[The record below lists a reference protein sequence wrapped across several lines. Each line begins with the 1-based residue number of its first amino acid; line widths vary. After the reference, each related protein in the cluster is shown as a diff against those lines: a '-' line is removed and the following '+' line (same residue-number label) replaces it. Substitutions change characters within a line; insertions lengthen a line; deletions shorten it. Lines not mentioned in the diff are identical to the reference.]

1 MDAEASLFETSEMLA
16 TLLASTP
23 LLLDSWRVCSVA
35 NTIAPWSFVT
45 ERIGNVGYVA
55 FSGIQM
61 VGAGSSDSNPC
72 AGNLVP
78 LIFPAGDQIFTPALN
93 QDSKEGEVPVMVH
106 GGMLQLFL
114 SIFNSSSFKHQM
126 LAIMEHTKS
135 VVITGHS
142 IGGTTAS
149 LCALWLLSYL
159 QANSSSSTSVLCIT
173 FGSPLLGNESLSK
186 AILRERWGGNFCHV
200 VSKHDIMPR
209 LLFAPVETLTPQL
222 HFLQQFWYSSMTSQN
237 YGSLALQI
245 PEQEK
250 AKLFA
255 SVMAYL
261 DVAAKNGEGYV
272 PSLFQPF
279 GSYLFVSEEGAVCVD
294 GAATVIKMM
303 HLMFVTSSP
312 SFCIEDHVNYGN
324 YVNKVC
330 MQFMKQRNFME
341 GSIPESSYEAGVEL
355 ALQSSG
361 ITSQELLATSA
372 KECLRMGRRIGRTPA
387 LNAAYLAIRL
397 SKINPYR
404 AQIEWYKK
412 TCDDSD
418 DQMGYY
424 DSFKLR
430 GTSKRDLHVNMN
442 RYKLARFWN
451 SVLEMLENNKL
462 PYNFHKQAKWVNASQ
477 FYKLLVEPLDIAEY
491 YRKGEHRSKGHYIN
505 HGRERRY
512 EIFDRWWRDKHVGEE
527 QNTRRTKFAS
537 LTQDT
542 CFWARVEEARD
553 WLDIVRSESDINKL
567 SLIWENIENFERYT
581 RQMIENM
588 EVSEDVLA
596 KNSSYSML
604 VEELKV
610 LKELRSQVQNFPQFP
625 RCLDGGVV
633 P

>member
-1 MDAEASLFETSEMLA
+1 MDAEASPFETSEVLA
-16 TLLASTP
+16 TFLASTP
-23 LLLDSWRVCSVA
+23 LLSDSWKLCNLA
-35 NTIAPWSFVT
+35 NTTAPWSFVT
-45 ERIGNVGYVA
+45 EIIGSVGYVA

-61 VGAGSSDSNPC
+61 VGAGGGSILPDSVPST
-72 AGNLVP
+72 GNLVP
-78 LIFPAGDQIFTPALN
+78 LTISGDRIFASLYRDN
-93 QDSKEGEVPVMVH
+93 KQDEVPMMVH
-106 GGMLQLFL
+106 GGMLHLFL
-114 SIFNSSSFKHQM
+114 SIFNSSSFQHQM
-126 LAIMEHTKS
+126 LATMEHTKS

-142 IGGTTAS
+142 MGGTTAS

-159 QANSSSSTSVLCIT
+159 QSISSSMSVICIT
-173 FGSPLLGNESLSK
+173 FGSPLLGNESLSR
-186 AILRERWGGNFCHV
+186 AIVRERWGGNFCHV

-209 LLFAPVETLTPQL
+209 LLFAPVETFTPQL
-222 HFLQQFWYSSMTSQN
+222 HFLQQFWYFSMTSQK
-237 YGSLALQI
+237 SLDLQLS
-245 PEQEK
+245 EQER

-261 DVAAKNGEGYV
+261 DAVTQDGEGAV
-272 PSLFQPF
+272 PSLYQPF

-294 GAATVIKMM
+294 GATAVIKMM
-303 HLMFVTSSP
+303 RLMLATSSP
-312 SFCIEDHVNYGN
+312 SHCIDDHLNYGN

-330 MQFMKQRNFME
+330 LQFTKQRNFMQ
-341 GSIPESSYEAGVEL
+341 GSIPDSSYEAGVEL

-361 ITSQELLATSA
+361 IASQELVATHA

-387 LNAAYLAIRL
+387 LNAAYLAINL

-418 DQMGYY
+418 NQLGYY

-430 GTSKRDLHVNMN
+430 GTSKRDRHVNMN

-451 SVLEMLENNKL
+451 NMLDMLENNKL
-462 PYNFHKQAKWVNASQ
+462 PHKFHKQQKWVNASQ

-491 YRKGEHRSKGHYIN
+491 YRKGEHRIKGHYIK

-512 EIFDRWWRDKHVGEE
+512 EIFDRWWRERQVPEE
-527 QNTRRTKFAS
+527 ENTRRTKFAS

-553 WLDIVRSESDINKL
+553 WLDSVRSESDTSKL
-567 SLIWENIENFERYT
+567 ALMWENIENFERYE
-581 RQMIENM
+581 RRLIENM

-596 KNSSYSML
+596 KNSSYSMW
-604 VEELKV
+604 VEELRV
-610 LKELRSQVQNFPQFP
+610 LKELRSQVQNFPQFH